1 MPSTRKG
8 VREPTK
14 AKAKPADKE
23 VIEKEN
29 EVSVSFLN
37 IQVGLIRKSWK
48 HPSADSLL
56 VEEDKVRQ
64 VISGNRCVV
73 LITNVK
79 PGKLRDVMSQGLVL
93 CASNEGPTIVEPL
106 LLHKDHKLGR
116 YFFFWVSY

>member
-1 MPSTRKG
+1 M
-8 VREPTK
+8 E
-14 AKAKPADKE
+14 
-23 VIEKEN
+23 
-29 EVSVSFLN
+29 
-37 IQVGLIRKSWK
+37 

-64 VISGNRCVV
+64 NRCVV

-79 PGKLRDVMSQGLVL
+79 PGKLRDVMSQGLVLMLHLLNCFAVL

-116 YFFFWVSY
+116 YFFFWLDVGNDQVKVETD